1 MDNGSLNDNLRL
13 NNNNDILKSPGK
25 CRHTTFDIKK
35 NNIFSDKGSKNNKR
49 LFVAVN
55 VHEYSV
61 SER

>member
-35 NNIFSDKGSKNNKR
+35 NNIFSDKG
-49 LFVAVN
+49 
-55 VHEYSV
+55 
-61 SER
+61 